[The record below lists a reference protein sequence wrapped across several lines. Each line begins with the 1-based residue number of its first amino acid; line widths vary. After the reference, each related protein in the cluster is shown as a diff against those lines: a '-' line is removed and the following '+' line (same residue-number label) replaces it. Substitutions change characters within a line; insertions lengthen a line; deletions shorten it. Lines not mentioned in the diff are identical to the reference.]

1 VSEKDA
7 RTRSFAKEEDAM
19 TKRFVK
25 VGLENEIP
33 EGEVRVFEAEDLKIA
48 IACVNGTLFALED
61 VCTHDD
67 GPLGDGHLDGC
78 EIECPRHG
86 ARFDIRT
93 GAATRMPAAAPVAV
107 FPVKKE
113 NGEVWVEMETE

>member
-1 VSEKDA
+1 MS
-7 RTRSFAKEEDAM
+7 
-19 TKRFVK
+19 KRFVK
-25 VGLENEIP
+25 VGLESDIP
-33 EGEVRVFEAEDLKIA
+33 EGEVRVFEAEGTGIA
-48 IACVNGTLFALED
+48 IARVNGKLFAIED

-67 GPLGDGHLDGC
+67 GPLGEGVLDGC

-107 FPVKKE
+107 FEVKVE
-113 NGEVWVEMETE
+113 NGDVLVELETE

>member
-1 VSEKDA
+1 MS
-7 RTRSFAKEEDAM
+7 
-19 TKRFVK
+19 KRFVK
-25 VGLENEIP
+25 VGLGSDVP
-33 EGEVRVFEAEDLKIA
+33 EGEVRVFEAEGTGIA
-48 IACVNGTLFALED
+48 IARVNGKLFAIED

-67 GPLGDGHLDGC
+67 GPLGEGVLDGC

-107 FPVKKE
+107 FEVKVE
-113 NGEVWVEMETE
+113 NGEIFVELETE

>member
-1 VSEKDA
+1 MS
-7 RTRSFAKEEDAM
+7 
-19 TKRFVK
+19 KRFVK
-25 VGLENEIP
+25 VGLLSDIP
-33 EGEVRVFEAEDLKIA
+33 EGEVKVFEAEGTGIA
-48 IACVNGTLFALED
+48 IARVNGKLFAMED

-67 GPLGDGHLDGC
+67 GPLGEGTLDGC

-107 FPVKKE
+107 FEVKVE
-113 NGEVWVEMETE
+113 DGEILVELETE